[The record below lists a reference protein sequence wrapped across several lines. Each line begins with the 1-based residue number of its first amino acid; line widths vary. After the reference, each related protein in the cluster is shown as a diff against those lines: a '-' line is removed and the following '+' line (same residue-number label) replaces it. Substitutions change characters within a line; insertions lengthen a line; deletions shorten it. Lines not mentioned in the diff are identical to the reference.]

1 MQKRNKKIGF
11 FDSGLGGLY
20 IARAARGLLPAYDYV
35 YLGDTLH
42 VPYGRRSDDA
52 IFNLCTRAMDYLFAQ
67 ECDLV
72 IMACNTASA
81 ACLRRLQQTWLPT
94 AAPDKRV
101 LGVIVPT
108 LETAIEHGATRIGL
122 LGTQRTVHSR
132 IYEAELTKIN
142 PDVRLYA
149 QAAPLLVP
157 LIEDDGDK
165 YMDIVLG
172 DYLRPL
178 MDEGVES
185 LILGCTHYVA
195 VKNRVRAMMGGAVHL
210 ISQDDIIPPKLADY
224 LHRHPAMEVRLSQ
237 GGTFDIHATDANS
250 IFARNVRDIMGMDA
264 GLIEARYDA

>member
-20 IARAARGLLPAYDYV
+20 IARAVRKALPAYDYV

-52 IFNLCTRAMDYLFAQ
+52 IFNLCTGAMDHLFAQ
-67 ECDLV
+67 GCDLV
-72 IMACNTASA
+72 VMACNTASA
-81 ACLRRLQQTWLPT
+81 ACLRRLQQTWLPSRG
-94 AAPDKRV
+94 ADKRV

-122 LGTQRTVHSR
+122 LATQRTVASK

-142 PDVRLYA
+142 PAVTLYA

-157 LIEDDGDK
+157 LIEDNGDK
-165 YMDIVLG
+165 YMDAILG
-172 DYLRPL
+172 DYLQPL
-178 MDEGVES
+178 VDQKIES

-195 VKNRVRAMMGGAVHL
+195 VKDRVRTIVGDHVHL
-210 ISQDDIIPPKLADY
+210 MSQDDIIPSKLADY
-224 LHRHPAMEVRLSQ
+224 LVRHPEMEQNLSQ
-237 GGTFDIHATDANS
+237 GGTFAVHATDANA
-250 IFARNVRDIMGMDA
+250 IFARNAQVLMGNDTE
-264 GLIEARYDA
+264 LIEARYDA